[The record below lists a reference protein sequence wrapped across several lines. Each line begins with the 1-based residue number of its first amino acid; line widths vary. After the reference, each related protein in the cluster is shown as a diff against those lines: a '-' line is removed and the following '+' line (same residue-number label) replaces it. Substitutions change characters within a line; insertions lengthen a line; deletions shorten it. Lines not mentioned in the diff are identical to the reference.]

1 MPRRRS
7 GRDNV
12 AGVSRSLPL
21 PLRPVRTALRPL
33 LLCLAAASAA
43 CENDTVAP
51 ENPVTATAQATVDA
65 TSDVAFA
72 GLKLA
77 PTASVLAVVDTTSAT
92 TWDLAFR
99 ATTAR
104 INSGLGGPS
113 SVRVACLC
121 RNQALSTAQL
131 QAIDTV
137 AERLRFERITAD
149 SAPNDTLFR
158 AETFAPALSSWFT
171 GSGASIAANTG
182 RRFGFRRAAPAGSAH
197 AFIYSKLE
205 VVSITAGTPGRIILR
220 YTTQTTP
227 LGAWPADII
236 DTIALTSS
244 GPQYVRLT
252 TTAAGTASD
261 HDLRLEGL
269 DFRLG
274 PNVTG
279 ATFVSAAYANV
290 NASSTDPAVTN
301 PDMSNPNARW
311 LRDGTLNPMM
321 LSVAGNAA
329 ASSIWYRYD
338 QALNLVLPRYEV
350 YLVRTPSG
358 LFKVQ
363 PFSYY
368 SATGT
373 ARQIAIRYARIAN

>member
-1 MPRRRS
+1 M
-7 GRDNV
+7 
-12 AGVSRSLPL
+12 
-21 PLRPVRTALRPL
+21 RTALRPL
-33 LLCLAAASAA
+33 LLVLATAAAA

-51 ENPVTATAQATVDA
+51 ENPVTATAQATIDA
-65 TSDVAFA
+65 ASDLAFA
-72 GLKLA
+72 GIKLA
-77 PTASVLAVVDTTSAT
+77 PTATVVAVVDTTSPT
-92 TWDLAFR
+92 TWDIAFR

-113 SVRVACLC
+113 TVRVACLC
-121 RNQALSTAQL
+121 RNQALNTAQL

-149 SAPNDTLFR
+149 SAPADSAFR
-158 AETFAPALSSWFT
+158 AETFAPAVSNWST
-171 GSGASIAANTG
+171 GAGATIAANTG
-182 RRFGFRRAAPAGSAH
+182 RRFGFRRPAPAGSAH
-197 AFIYSKLE
+197 AFLYSKLE
-205 VVSITAGTPGRIILR
+205 IVSITPGTPGQIILR

-227 LGAWPADII
+227 LSAWPADII

-244 GPQYVRLT
+244 SPQYIKLNT
-252 TTAAGTASD
+252 NAAGTAAD

-290 NASSTDPAVTN
+290 NATSTDPAVTN

-321 LSVAGNAA
+321 LAVAGNAA
-329 ASSIWYRYD
+329 ASSVWYRYD
-338 QALNLVLPRYEV
+338 PALNLILPRYEV